1 MIMLLRFKNRTATV
15 LTFTPPAMDWEDPPI
30 HIKRQPRKIVE
41 GWKSAGLTEAK
52 PVVLGRIAL
61 NNDWTIFVKKLMSLS
76 VPSYSKIRK
85 RTVPAATRMEEL
97 IKTSFVFKSKRMKF
111 VCSPVE
117 GKSCFFIGSVQSK
130 Y

>member
-1 MIMLLRFKNRTATV
+1 MPLRFKNRTATV

-30 HIKRQPRKIVE
+30 HIKRQTRRIVE

-85 RTVPAATRMEEL
+85 STVPAATRMEEV

-111 VCSPVE
+111 VCSSVE
-117 GKSCFFIGSVQSK
+117 GKSFLISK
-130 Y
+130 IIYLLD